1 MPVQMQSVFS
11 SNVDSIGYD
20 VDTQELHVA
29 WAGGKTSVYRGV
41 PADVAEDAS
50 KSWSVGQFLNENVK
64 DKYPHQYLGQE

>member
-1 MPVQMQSVFS
+1 MPVQMQPVFS
-11 SNVDSIGYD
+11 SSVDSIGYD
-20 VDTQELHVA
+20 PETQALHVA

-50 KSWSVGQFLNENVK
+50 KSWSVGTFLNENVK